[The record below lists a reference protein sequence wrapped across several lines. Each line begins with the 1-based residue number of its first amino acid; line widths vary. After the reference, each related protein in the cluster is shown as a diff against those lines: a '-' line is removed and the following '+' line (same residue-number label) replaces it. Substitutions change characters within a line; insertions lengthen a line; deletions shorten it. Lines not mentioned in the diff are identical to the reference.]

1 MKGPAGY
8 GKILNLGM
16 NVVICLGLSIYVLMM
31 LQGRPE
37 FVGVPVFTPIAL
49 VQSFVASFAVGYT
62 CGDLIPAFSWGQK
75 LTVVLRM
82 RNKVG
87 AYIIENIV
95 LGFCFA
101 ITITFV
107 ISFINNIVSQG
118 MAGVLGFFVA
128 YVPGIIVVAIVLIM
142 LFRIP
147 LSKLATTISGF
158 DPAASFDSH

>member
-1 MKGPAGY
+1 MKNPAGY

-16 NVVICLGLSIYVLMM
+16 NVVMCLGLSIYVLMM
-31 LQGRPE
+31 LQGQPE
-37 FVGVPVFTPIAL
+37 FAGVPVFTPIAL
-49 VQSFVASFAVGYT
+49 VQSFVASFVVGYT
-62 CGDLIPAFSWGQK
+62 CGDLLPAFSWGQK

-82 RNKVG
+82 RNRVG

-101 ITITFV
+101 IA

-118 MAGVLGFFVA
+118 MAGVFGFFVA
-128 YVPGIIVVAIVLIM
+128 YVPGNIVTAIVLIM
-142 LFRIP
+142 VFRIP

-158 DPAASFDSH
+158 DPAAPFGSH